1 MNIIYKSHGSSF
13 RKAYL
18 VRSAWFNWALSTQQ
32 IQMPRPFESQ
42 RILVQC
48 HPVWR
53 SCPAMRLPTSS
64 CVGRH
69 KLGNHLT
76 IWVRNFREKKRHNPG
91 TTLGQPFQP
100 WSLCTSNHAHA
111 NIALQIL
118 LCPCMQAMAS
128 KVPEFVAPLGSRP
141 KPPPGPPSY
150 SRTSRRRWRPADADP
165 EPRLEPESIHVYR

>member
-1 MNIIYKSHGSSF
+1 MNIIYKSMNIIYKSHRSSF
-13 RKAYL
+13 RKAYP

-69 KLGNHLT
+69 KLGNHLSPKFQ
-76 IWVRNFREKKRHNPG
+76 RKEKAQPWHNTR
-91 TTLGQPFQP
+91 TTLSTVESLHFQP
-100 WSLCTSNHAHA
+100 CTCKHCTADFAVPMDACKPWHLRSQNSWPPVT
-111 NIALQIL
+111 QIML
-118 LCPCMQAMAS
+118 EKWPKWW
-128 KVPEFVAPLGSRP
+128 KVP
-141 KPPPGPPSY
+141 
-150 SRTSRRRWRPADADP
+150 
-165 EPRLEPESIHVYR
+165 